1 MGSATA
7 DADGV
12 WVGDGTEVGG
22 IAVAVVGVAEAMG
35 EGVATGDASL
45 VRGVATAVDVETGE
59 GVGVAV
65 MTGVEAAVVGVAGAT
80 DAVGSTAGDEASGV
94 QATSRRNMAI
104 ADSTKNRHLRQFL
117 PDCGLRMGLT
127 KCLIWHFL
135 IFHECLCQ
143 R

>member
-7 DADGV
+7 VGA

-35 EGVATGDASL
+35 EGVATGEASL
-45 VRGVATAVDVETGE
+45 VSGMATAVDVETG
-59 GVGVAV
+59 VGEAVAV
-65 MTGVEAAVVGVAGAT
+65 VTGVKAAAVGVAGAT
-80 DAVGSTAGDEASGV
+80 HAVGSAGGDESSGV

-104 ADSTKNRHLRQFL
+104 AGSTGCRHLGQFL
-117 PDCGLRMGLT
+117 PNCGLKMGLT

-135 IFHECLCQ
+135 IFRECLCQ

>member
-7 DADGV
+7 VGA

-22 IAVAVVGVAEAMG
+22 IAVEVVGVAEAMG
-35 EGVATGDASL
+35 ERVATGDASL

-59 GVGVAV
+59 GEAVAL
-65 MTGVEAAVVGVAGAT
+65 MTRVEAAEPGVAGAT
-80 DAVGSTAGDEASGV
+80 DAVGAIVGGSVSGV
-94 QATSRRNMAI
+94 QATNRRNMAI
-104 ADSTKNRHLRQFL
+104 ACSAKSRHLRQFL
-117 PDCGLRMGLT
+117 RDSGLRMGLT

-135 IFHECLCQ
+135 IFRGCLCQ